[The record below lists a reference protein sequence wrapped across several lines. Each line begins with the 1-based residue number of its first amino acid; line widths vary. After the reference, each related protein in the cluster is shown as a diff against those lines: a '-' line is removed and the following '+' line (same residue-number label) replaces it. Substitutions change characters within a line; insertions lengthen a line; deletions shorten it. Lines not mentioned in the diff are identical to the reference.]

1 MAEGEAQ
8 DELHARHALKQL
20 VQACALPQLPGFVLP
35 SLLRRGAASDSASND
50 HARSCFC
57 CPRYD
62 RLVFA
67 LERRVGDLEN
77 VEHAHGD
84 MVLQVR
90 QGGGHANEAD
100 LALPLEVED
109 GPNGVV
115 FLKRLLGGAA
125 MELQDIYIIRLHACQ
140 ALMNT
145 GQDVLAR
152 VDVSLGLTC
161 GGCFAD
167 QTAALGRKGVVG
179 AAVCDE
185 PTDHLLA
192 LAVVYRRINV
202 VDAGIEN
209 GAEHLVGQFGRDL
222 AAPWCPTQLHGS
234 VAQPCD
240 LESGAAEFVLR

>member
-1 MAEGEAQ
+1 MASRDRAGRDASKSQAALRLGVQVGRQRAALGSLEIVLQVGDVDGPDDGGVEVRMAEGEAQ
-8 DELHARHALKQL
+8 DELHARHAVQQL

-50 HARSCFC
+50 HARPCFC

-100 LALPLEVED
+100 LALLLEVED

-125 MELQDIYIIRLHACQ
+125 VELQDIYIIRLHACQ

-152 VDVSLGLTC
+152 VDVS
-161 GGCFAD
+161 
-167 QTAALGRKGVVG
+167 RS
-179 AAVCDE
+179 E
-185 PTDHLLA
+185 
-192 LAVVYRRINV
+192 
-202 VDAGIEN
+202 E
-209 GAEHLVGQFGRDL
+209 
-222 AAPWCPTQLHGS
+222 
-234 VAQPCD
+234 
-240 LESGAAEFVLR
+240 